1 MRGARVALRRPSQR
15 AVVVEAGIGPVFEA
29 ADSGRVG
36 AADPRELPEADAMP
50 VRRAVSGAAPA
61 AAAAAGRAF
70 RAAIG
75 GGGRGAGQAGEQGE
89 DQAGGAKGRLRVR
102 HRHLIPAR
110 MRPLTVTAKGQV
122 TLKREVLEHLGVHP
136 GDRISVLKLP
146 DGRIKVKAAQ
156 PAARIADAFDL
167 LKREGGASL
176 SVDEIGAI
184 AAEGWAGRR

>member
-1 MRGARVALRRPSQR
+1 
-15 AVVVEAGIGPVFEA
+15 
-29 ADSGRVG
+29 
-36 AADPRELPEADAMP
+36 
-50 VRRAVSGAAPA
+50 
-61 AAAAAGRAF
+61 
-70 RAAIG
+70 
-75 GGGRGAGQAGEQGE
+75 
-89 DQAGGAKGRLRVR
+89 
-102 HRHLIPAR
+102 